1 MNSPKSAI
9 CGTYRYSVARGVFL
23 RRQPG
28 LTRDGKITWISTLFK
43 LVIRTSGD
51 FFMANL
57 ECVYL
62 SNHVFQ
68 FKKCVVIT
76 SPILCEYYSFII
88 TRIGYIGQRTM

>member
-51 FFMANL
+51 FFYGKSRMCL
-57 ECVYL
+57 P
-62 SNHVFQ
+62 
-68 FKKCVVIT
+68 FKSRFSI
-76 SPILCEYYSFII
+76 
-88 TRIGYIGQRTM
+88 